1 MKRIAPPGRRDPR
14 RVGSVLSW
22 VVLLLFLGA
31 ALSGCGADSSLT
43 ITIPG
48 ASSAAPTRTG
58 TPPSATPTG
67 TPRATGTRPAT
78 PTATASPLPTST
90 PSSEPTGTETA
101 PAVPTSSVTPSMPP
115 LATVTETVA
124 PPPSNTI
131 TATAV
136 VAPTLTLGPTI
147 TATTEPSSTATEAA
161 TAPPSA
167 TTTASPTPT
176 GPAAT
181 AAATATTTAS
191 TTPTATRTPTASTAS
206 VCGNGTVEAGESC
219 DDGNTLDG
227 DACPSDCKI
236 QICAPDASMR
246 TIAVD
251 FAVPAGSNVGS
262 LTVFVQYPDGT
273 VQIPGSKGDASVS
286 ARITNKPG
294 GFLVDGFDFDYAL
307 RVAIAGSRAL
317 TPGQLFRV
325 NFDHCQSAP
334 EPTVGEFACAVQEA
348 FNTSFQPVNGVTCS
362 VSFP

>member
-1 MKRIAPPGRRDPR
+1 M
-14 RVGSVLSW
+14 
-22 VVLLLFLGA
+22 
-31 ALSGCGADSSLT
+31 
-43 ITIPG
+43 
-48 ASSAAPTRTG
+48 
-58 TPPSATPTG
+58 TPA
-67 TPRATGTRPAT
+67 
-78 PTATASPLPTST
+78 
-90 PSSEPTGTETA
+90 
-101 PAVPTSSVTPSMPP
+101 
-115 LATVTETVA
+115 ATVTEPVA

-131 TATAV
+131 AATVTATV
-136 VAPTLTLGPTI
+136 TPSFTLVPTMTP
-147 TATTEPSSTATEAA
+147 TTEPATATETA

-181 AAATATTTAS
+181 AAATATS
-191 TTPTATRTPTASTAS
+191 TSSATPTATRTPTGSTAA

-236 QICAPDASMR
+236 QICAPDATVR
-246 TIAVD
+246 TITVD

-317 TPGQLFRV
+317 TPGQIFRV

-334 EPTVGEFACAVQEA
+334 EPTVDEFACAVQEA